1 MKIRF
6 VDNCLVITTNQ
17 KPKKGD
23 WMCCF
28 AHGIKDR
35 GNEGQYIGRGHYL
48 AYHDGKPVNKLN
60 AICDGTEKVILK
72 FGKYKKD

>member
-28 AHGIKDR
+28 AHGIEDR
-35 GNEGQYIGRGHYL
+35 ENKGTFYGRKHYL
-48 AYHDGKPVNKLN
+48 AFHDDKPVNKLN

-72 FGKYKKD
+72 LGKYKKD